1 MIGWVQVLYRH
12 LPRKSALYVRNED
25 KSTVDES
32 V

>member
-12 LPRKSALYVRNED
+12 PPRRRALYVRNEN
-25 KSTVDES
+25 KSTVDGS